1 MAKYKKSLFR
11 LQGTLS
17 GLTFVD
23 SAAYG
28 AHTRLPRGT
37 HKKAKLNPSFKTN
50 TELIKPVTSVAKL
63 LLPCYR
69 EIGDGFT
76 QSDIWQQLMRPLF
89 KPKDGR
95 VAVMLKCLEGLE
107 LNSSYRL
114 SSIVY
119 PAPPLAIST
128 KGNKCCITLQTTSMP
143 SFPAKIKAD
152 GYYFEVYIVWLDGK
166 TTKYEWESKQTEWL
180 PVDHKRL
187 EIALDFDKPSWAKY
201 RVVMVKVQGGENE
214 REIESFASMGM
225 QVREGGK
232 A

>member
-1 MAKYKKSLFR
+1 MK
-11 LQGTLS
+11 
-17 GLTFVD
+17 
-23 SAAYG
+23 
-28 AHTRLPRGT
+28 
-37 HKKAKLNPSFKTN
+37 
-50 TELIKPVTSVAKL
+50 
-63 LLPCYR
+63 
-69 EIGDGFT
+69 
-76 QSDIWQQLMRPLF
+76 PLF

-187 EIALDFDKPSWAKY
+187 EIALEFDKPSWAKY
-201 RVVMVKVQGGENE
+201 RVVGVKVQGGEKE

-225 QVREGGK
+225 QVVRQIFSSSSVITRMLALVEARLQLSRQWGARTPK
-232 A
+232 TSLL